1 MLPLLLNSYIL
12 IIYSIYRRCQLHYDM
27 LNLYSLGTIPD
38 SITPSLFHRI
48 IASKY
53 AVRWSYHNDWPSVP
67 NKGRH
72 AKEKLIN
79 GAQPRKTRT

>member
-53 AVRWSYHNDWPSVP
+53 AVRWLQQDHRPAENTVEEGLLDLEEEA
-67 NKGRH
+67 G
-72 AKEKLIN
+72 LDLL
-79 GAQPRKTRT
+79 GL